1 MYNSGIDLLFPPR
14 AVLALRDLRG
24 EAWADLI
31 DEVVRS
37 DPADPQR
44 LAFVLLMVRLGGC
57 VGCQPDS
64 FRALQGCTK
73 CAQETIREFQD
84 SDRELLKLFY
94 NAKKDVFDF
103 LRNNTD

>member
-1 MYNSGIDLLFPPR
+1 MYNSDTDLLFPTR
-14 AVLALRDLRG
+14 AIPALRELRG
-24 EAWADLI
+24 GVWADLI

-44 LAFVLLMVRLGGC
+44 LAFILMMVRLGGC
-57 VGCQPDS
+57 DDCQPDS

-73 CAQETIREFQD
+73 CAQQTLREFQD

-94 NAKKDVFDF
+94 DAKQDVFDF
-103 LRNNTD
+103 IRKNTD